1 MKTRYLKVTDTEIK
15 PIPERMQ
22 DQATHTVSVKNDDY
36 PLSGSGNDWKLVD
49 GKPVLLTQEE
59 RDAKKA
65 ESIKQNAIQEA
76 ETLYK
81 ELKCDRIITHNGI
94 KYDLKDSFEFDFQ
107 RKKGGEVWVKV
118 KDGKTKVM
126 TKQDTDDLETAL
138 FTYLNDLAT
147 DFDAD
152 MDLIEAGD
160 YTLPNLK
167 ARI

>member
-1 MKTRYLKVTDTEIK
+1 MKIRHIQVIGDIAK
-15 PIPERMQ
+15 PLP
-22 DQATHTVSVKNDDY
+22 DHKASQATHQLNLTNEKYDTYVNDTY
-36 PLSGSGNDWKLVD
+36 FKVVEGA
-49 GKPVLLTQEE
+49 PVAKTQEE
-59 RDAKKA
+59 IDAQIA
-65 ESIKQNAIQEA
+65 ESQKRNAIKEA
-76 ETLYK
+76 ENLYK
-81 ELKCDRIITHNGI
+81 ELKCDRIINHNGI
-94 KYDLKDSFEFDFQ
+94 EYDLKDSFEFDFQ
-107 RKKGGEVWVKV
+107 RKKGGDVRVKV

-167 ARI
+167 AR